1 MYAFFKGTVESIY
14 SDYLILDTGSMGVNI
29 MMSASELDRLSVSDE
44 VKIYTYTSVREDAI
58 TLYGFLSREKLDLF
72 KLLLTVNGV
81 GPKLAIGIAGCNTED
96 VKTAIVAQDTKALS
110 KLPGVG
116 AKMAGRLALELKD
129 KVSLFTSIDSGIDT
143 VSSNISDNNTG
154 NTLISEAV
162 SILTALGY
170 SSSEALRAI
179 RSVDISDDDTAESLV
194 PKALRVL

>member
-29 MMSASELDRLSVSDE
+29 MMSASELDRISVSDE

-58 TLYGFLSREKLDLF
+58 TLYGFLSREKLDFF

-96 VKTAIVAQDTKALS
+96 VKTAIVAQDTEALS

-129 KVSLFTSIDSGIDT
+129 KVSLFSSIDSDRDT
-143 VSSNISDNNTG
+143 VSPGVSDKNTG
-154 NTLISEAV
+154 NTLIGEAV

>member
-29 MMSASELDRLSVSDE
+29 IMSASELDRINISDE
-44 VKIYTYTSVREDAI
+44 LKIYTQTSVREDAI
-58 TLYGFLSREKLDLF
+58 TLYGFLSREKLDFF

-116 AKMAGRLALELKD
+116 AKMAGRLSLELKD
-129 KVSLFTSIDSGIDT
+129 KVLLFTSIDSGIDT

-170 SSSEALRAI
+170 SSSEALKAI

>member
-29 MMSASELDRLSVSDE
+29 MMSASELDRISVSDE

-58 TLYGFLSREKLDLF
+58 TLYGFLSREKLDFF

-129 KVSLFTSIDSGIDT
+129 KVSLFSSIDSDRDT
-143 VSSNISDNNTG
+143 VSTGVSDKNTG

>member
-58 TLYGFLSREKLDLF
+58 TLYGFLSREKLDFF

-129 KVSLFTSIDSGIDT
+129 KISLFSSIDSDRDT
-143 VSSNISDNNTG
+143 VSTGVSDKNPG

-162 SILTALGY
+162 SVLTALGY

>member
-58 TLYGFLSREKLDLF
+58 TLYGFLSREKLDFF

-129 KVSLFTSIDSGIDT
+129 KISLFSSIDSDRDT
-143 VSSNISDNNTG
+143 VSTGVSDKNSG

>member
-58 TLYGFLSREKLDLF
+58 TLYGFLSREKLDFF

-129 KVSLFTSIDSGIDT
+129 KVSLFSSIDSDRDT
-143 VSSNISDNNTG
+143 VSTGVSDKNTD

-170 SSSEALRAI
+170 SSSEALKAI

>member
-1 MYAFFKGTVESIY
+1 M
-14 SDYLILDTGSMGVNI
+14 
-29 MMSASELDRLSVSDE
+29 
-44 VKIYTYTSVREDAI
+44 
-58 TLYGFLSREKLDLF
+58 
-72 KLLLTVNGV
+72 
-81 GPKLAIGIAGCNTED
+81 
-96 VKTAIVAQDTKALS
+96 KTAIVAQDTKALS

-129 KVSLFTSIDSGIDT
+129 KISLFSSIDSDRDT
-143 VSSNISDNNTG
+143 VSPGVSDKNTG
-154 NTLISEAV
+154 NTLIGEAV

>member
-58 TLYGFLSREKLDLF
+58 TLYGFLSREKLDFF

-129 KVSLFTSIDSGIDT
+129 KISLFSSIDSDRDT
-143 VSSNISDNNTG
+143 VSTGVSDKNTG

-162 SILTALGY
+162 SVLTALGY

>member
-1 MYAFFKGTVESIY
+1 MAFIAHIPIYYQSTFKETTGRLFTKIRMGAKQNTFHAHPFLVHQF
-14 SDYLILDTGSMGVNI
+14 ILVLVFI
-29 MMSASELDRLSVSDE
+29 
-44 VKIYTYTSVREDAI
+44 SVRIIALPSPGISTHLLDAI
-58 TLYGFLSREKLDLF
+58 LCFPAKLSLCL
-72 KLLLTVNGV
+72 G
-81 GPKLAIGIAGCNTED
+81 GIGIAGCNTED

-129 KVSLFTSIDSGIDT
+129 KVSLFSSIDSDT
-143 VSSNISDNNTG
+143 VSPGVSDKNTD

>member
-29 MMSASELDRLSVSDE
+29 IMSASELDRINISDE
-44 VKIYTYTSVREDAI
+44 LKIYTYTSVREDAI
-58 TLYGFLSREKLDLF
+58 TLYGFLSREKLDFF

-170 SSSEALRAI
+170 SSSEALKAI

>member
-29 MMSASELDRLSVSDE
+29 MMSASELDRISVSDE

-58 TLYGFLSREKLDLF
+58 TLYGFLSREKLDFF

-129 KVSLFTSIDSGIDT
+129 KVSLFSSIDSDRDT
-143 VSSNISDNNTG
+143 VSPGVSDKNTG
-154 NTLISEAV
+154 NTLIGEAV

>member
-58 TLYGFLSREKLDLF
+58 TLYGFLSREKLDFF

-81 GPKLAIGIAGCNTED
+81 GPKLAIGIAGCNMED

-129 KVSLFTSIDSGIDT
+129 KISLFSSIDSDRDT
-143 VSSNISDNNTG
+143 VLPGVSDKNTG

>member
-29 MMSASELDRLSVSDE
+29 MMSASELDRICVSDE

-58 TLYGFLSREKLDLF
+58 TLYGFLSREKLDFF

-81 GPKLAIGIAGCNTED
+81 GPKLAIGITGCNTED
-96 VKTAIVAQDTKALS
+96 VKTAILAQDTKALS

-129 KVSLFTSIDSGIDT
+129 KVSLFSSIDSDT
-143 VSSNISDNNTG
+143 VSPGVSDKNTD

>member
-29 MMSASELDRLSVSDE
+29 IMSASELDRISVSDE

-58 TLYGFLSREKLDLF
+58 TLYGFLSREKLDFF

-81 GPKLAIGIAGCNTED
+81 GPKLAIGIAGCNMED

-129 KVSLFTSIDSGIDT
+129 KISLFSSIDSDRDT
-143 VSSNISDNNTG
+143 VSPGVSDKNTG

>member
-29 MMSASELDRLSVSDE
+29 MMSASELDRINVSDE

-58 TLYGFLSREKLDLF
+58 TLYGFLSREKLDFF

-81 GPKLAIGIAGCNTED
+81 GPKLAIGIAGCNMED

-129 KVSLFTSIDSGIDT
+129 KISLFSSIDSDRDT
-143 VSSNISDNNTG
+143 VSPGVSDKNTG

>member
-29 MMSASELDRLSVSDE
+29 MMSASELDRISVSDE

-58 TLYGFLSREKLDLF
+58 TLYGFLSREKLDFF

-81 GPKLAIGIAGCNTED
+81 GPKLAIGIAGCNMED

-129 KVSLFTSIDSGIDT
+129 KVSLFSSIDSDRDT
-143 VSSNISDNNTG
+143 VSPGVSDKNTD

>member
-29 MMSASELDRLSVSDE
+29 IMSASELDRVNISDE
-44 VKIYTYTSVREDAI
+44 LKIYTYTSVREDAI
-58 TLYGFLSREKLDLF
+58 TLYGFLSREKLDFF

-170 SSSEALRAI
+170 SSSEALKAI

>member
-29 MMSASELDRLSVSDE
+29 IMSASELDRISVSDE

-58 TLYGFLSREKLDLF
+58 TLYGFLSREKLDFF

-129 KVSLFTSIDSGIDT
+129 KISLFSSIDSDRDT
-143 VSSNISDNNTG
+143 VSPGVSDKNTG
-154 NTLISEAV
+154 NTLIGEAV

>member
-58 TLYGFLSREKLDLF
+58 TLYGFLSRERLDFF

-129 KVSLFTSIDSGIDT
+129 KVSLFSSIDSDRDT
-143 VSSNISDNNTG
+143 VSTGVSDKNTG

>member
-29 MMSASELDRLSVSDE
+29 MMSASELDRISVSDE

-58 TLYGFLSREKLDLF
+58 TLYGFLSREKLDFF

-129 KVSLFTSIDSGIDT
+129 KVSLFSSVDSDRDT
-143 VSSNISDNNTG
+143 VSPGVSDKNTG
-154 NTLISEAV
+154 NTLIGEAV

>member
-58 TLYGFLSREKLDLF
+58 TLYGFLSREKLDFF

-129 KVSLFTSIDSGIDT
+129 KISLFSSIDSDRDT
-143 VSSNISDNNTG
+143 VSTGVSDKNPG
-154 NTLISEAV
+154 NTLIGEAV

>member
-58 TLYGFLSREKLDLF
+58 TLYGFLSREKLDFF

-129 KVSLFTSIDSGIDT
+129 KISLFSSIDSDRDT
-143 VSSNISDNNTG
+143 VSPGVSDKNTD

>member
-29 MMSASELDRLSVSDE
+29 IMSASELDRVNISDE
-44 VKIYTYTSVREDAI
+44 LKIYTYTSVREDAI
-58 TLYGFLSREKLDLF
+58 TLYGFLSREKLDFF

-96 VKTAIVAQDTKALS
+96 VKTAIVAQDTKAMS

-170 SSSEALRAI
+170 SSSEALKAI

>member
-58 TLYGFLSREKLDLF
+58 TLYGFLSREKLDFF

-129 KVSLFTSIDSGIDT
+129 KISLFSSIDSDRDT
-143 VSSNISDNNTG
+143 VSPGVSDKNTG
-154 NTLISEAV
+154 NTLIGEAV

>member
-14 SDYLILDTGSMGVNI
+14 SDYLVLDTGSMGVNI
-29 MMSASELDRLSVSDE
+29 IMSASELDRINISDE
-44 VKIYTYTSVREDAI
+44 LKIYTYTSVREDAI
-58 TLYGFLSREKLDLF
+58 TLYGFLSREKLDFF

-170 SSSEALRAI
+170 SSSEALKAI

>member
-58 TLYGFLSREKLDLF
+58 TLYGFLSREKLDFF

-129 KVSLFTSIDSGIDT
+129 KISLFSSFDSDRDT
-143 VSSNISDNNTG
+143 VSPGVSDKNTG
-154 NTLISEAV
+154 NTLIGEAV

>member
-29 MMSASELDRLSVSDE
+29 MMSASELDRINVSDE

-58 TLYGFLSREKLDLF
+58 TLYGFLSRERLDFF

-129 KVSLFTSIDSGIDT
+129 KVSLFSSIDSDRDT
-143 VSSNISDNNTG
+143 VSPGVSDKNTG
-154 NTLISEAV
+154 NTLIGEAV

>member
-29 MMSASELDRLSVSDE
+29 MMSASELDRISVSDE

-58 TLYGFLSREKLDLF
+58 TLFGFLSREKLDFF

-129 KVSLFTSIDSGIDT
+129 KISLFSSIDSDRDT
-143 VSSNISDNNTG
+143 VSTGVSDKNPG

>member
-29 MMSASELDRLSVSDE
+29 IMSASELDRINISDE
-44 VKIYTYTSVREDAI
+44 LKIYTYTSVREDTI
-58 TLYGFLSREKLDLF
+58 TLYGFLSREKLDFF

-170 SSSEALRAI
+170 SSSEALKAI

>member
-29 MMSASELDRLSVSDE
+29 MMSASELDRISVSDE

-58 TLYGFLSREKLDLF
+58 TLYGFLSREKLDFF

-129 KVSLFTSIDSGIDT
+129 KVSLFSSIDSDRDT
-143 VSSNISDNNTG
+143 ALPGVSDNNTG
-154 NTLISEAV
+154 NTLIGEAV

-179 RSVDISDDDTAESLV
+179 RSVNISDDDTAESLV

>member
-29 MMSASELDRLSVSDE
+29 MMSASELDRINVSDE

-58 TLYGFLSREKLDLF
+58 TLYGFLSREKLDFF

-129 KVSLFTSIDSGIDT
+129 KISLFSSIDSDRDT
-143 VSSNISDNNTG
+143 VSTGVSDKNTG

-162 SILTALGY
+162 SVLTALGY

>member
-29 MMSASELDRLSVSDE
+29 IMSASELDRINISDE
-44 VKIYTYTSVREDAI
+44 LKIYTYTSVREDAI
-58 TLYGFLSREKLDLF
+58 TLYGFLSREKLDFF

-116 AKMAGRLALELKD
+116 AKMAGRLALDLKD

-170 SSSEALRAI
+170 SSSEALKAI

>member
-29 MMSASELDRLSVSDE
+29 IMSASELDRINISDE
-44 VKIYTYTSVREDAI
+44 LKIYTYTSVREDAI
-58 TLYGFLSREKLDLF
+58 TLYGFLSREKLDFF

-81 GPKLAIGIAGCNTED
+81 GPKLAIATAGCNTED

-170 SSSEALRAI
+170 SSSEALKAI

>member
-29 MMSASELDRLSVSDE
+29 MMSASELDRISVSDE

-58 TLYGFLSREKLDLF
+58 TLYGFLSREKLDFF

-129 KVSLFTSIDSGIDT
+129 KVSLFSSIDSDRDT
-143 VSSNISDNNTG
+143 VSTGVSDKNTG

-162 SILTALGY
+162 SILKALGY

>member
-29 MMSASELDRLSVSDE
+29 MMSASELDRISVSDE

-58 TLYGFLSREKLDLF
+58 TLYGFLSREKLDFF

-129 KVSLFTSIDSGIDT
+129 KVLLFTSIDSGIDT

-170 SSSEALRAI
+170 SSSEALKAI

>member
-29 MMSASELDRLSVSDE
+29 MMSASELDRITVSDE

-58 TLYGFLSREKLDLF
+58 TLYGFLSREKLDFF

-129 KVSLFTSIDSGIDT
+129 KISLFSSIDSDRDT
-143 VSSNISDNNTG
+143 VSPGVSDKNTG
-154 NTLISEAV
+154 NTLIGEAV

>member
-58 TLYGFLSREKLDLF
+58 TLFGFLSREKLDFF

-129 KVSLFTSIDSGIDT
+129 KISLFSSIDSDRDT
-143 VSSNISDNNTG
+143 VSPGVSDKNTD

>member
-29 MMSASELDRLSVSDE
+29 IMSASELDRINISAEL
-44 VKIYTYTSVREDAI
+44 KIYTYTSVREDAI
-58 TLYGFLSREKLDLF
+58 TLYGFLSREKLDFF

-129 KVSLFTSIDSGIDT
+129 KVLLFTSIDSGIDT

-170 SSSEALRAI
+170 SSSEALKAI

>member
-29 MMSASELDRLSVSDE
+29 MMSASELDRISVSDE

-58 TLYGFLSREKLDLF
+58 TLYGFLSREKLDFF

-129 KVSLFTSIDSGIDT
+129 KISLFSSIDSDRDT
-143 VSSNISDNNTG
+143 VSPGVSDKNTG
-154 NTLISEAV
+154 NTLIGEAV

>member
-29 MMSASELDRLSVSDE
+29 IMSASELDRINISDE
-44 VKIYTYTSVREDAI
+44 LKIYTYTSVREDAI
-58 TLYGFLSREKLDLF
+58 TLYGFLSREKLDFF

-170 SSSEALRAI
+170 SSSEALKAI
-179 RSVDISDDDTAESLV
+179 RSVDISDDDTAESIV